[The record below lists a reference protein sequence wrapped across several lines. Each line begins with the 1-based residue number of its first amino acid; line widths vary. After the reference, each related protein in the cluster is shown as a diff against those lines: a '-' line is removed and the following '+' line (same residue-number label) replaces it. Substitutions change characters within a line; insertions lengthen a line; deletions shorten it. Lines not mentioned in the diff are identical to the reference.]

1 VRDLFERRASAKVK
15 LIRSSGGVFEVTVDG
30 KLGYSK
36 KSSGR
41 FPLDRELEP
50 LLAGTT

>member
-1 VRDLFERRASAKVK
+1 VRDLFERRASATVK
-15 LIRSSGGVFEVTVDG
+15 LIKGSGGVFEVTVDG

-50 LLAGTT
+50 LLSGSA